1 VRTRYIKTIG
11 GYKDIKKMSFTQ
23 ITLQMI
29 IQRVNFRKTL
39 EDALMFTNPYFV
51 VCLDRV
57 YLYLLCLD
65 SLCRINDK

>member
-1 VRTRYIKTIG
+1 
-11 GYKDIKKMSFTQ
+11 MSFTQ